1 MSLVKMA
8 WRNLWRNTR
17 RTIAT
22 TGALTLALLVT
33 VLYSSMLEGYLGVM
47 ISDSLDYEIGAAQIF
62 AEGYQERPSLYTSME
77 DSAAIVDRL
86 EKAGL
91 PSAER
96 LLGAG
101 LAAAGDSSAG
111 IQLRGIDVVREAK
124 VLTIHHQILKG
135 KWLDP
140 NDPSGVVLGR
150 KLANT
155 LGVELGGELVVLSQ
169 AADGSMANDLYRLRG
184 VLLSVG
190 EMTDRA
196 GFFMTAPAFRQLM
209 SYTEGA
215 HQILIKRQLAV
226 PLPKLREA
234 AQKAVGERNVQ
245 TWRQLIPA
253 LASMIDSTRG
263 MIIFMYI
270 ILNVVVG
277 IVISNAMLMAVFER
291 VKEFG
296 LFKALGAGPGR
307 VLLLIY
313 IESMMQVMMAITIGA
328 VLSIPLLWYLSTVG
342 IDMKGLAGLT
352 FMGIAM
358 ASEWKAVVTPQSFI
372 SPVVIMICVVSLA
385 VLYPSVKA
393 AFIKPIEAMRYN

>member
-1 MSLVKMA
+1 
-8 WRNLWRNTR
+8 
-17 RTIAT
+17 
-22 TGALTLALLVT
+22 
-33 VLYSSMLEGYLGVM
+33 
-47 ISDSLDYEIGAAQIF
+47 
-62 AEGYQERPSLYTSME
+62 
-77 DSAAIVDRL
+77 
-86 EKAGL
+86 
-91 PSAER
+91 
-96 LLGAG
+96 
-101 LAAAGDSSAG
+101 
-111 IQLRGIDVVREAK
+111 
-124 VLTIHHQILKG
+124 LKG